1 MGLYFLWC
9 FQEVKIIRKFEKQGT
24 FALFNL
30 TNFVYK
36 DRKQQQNV
44 NTVSDIT
51 RYSDTKETIII
62 YEVTMVNP
70 ELVEI
75 EVK

>member
-1 MGLYFLWC
+1 MWLYFLWC
-9 FQEVKIIRKFEKQGT
+9 FQEVKIIHKFEKQGT
-24 FALFNL
+24 FAPFNL

-51 RYSDTKETIII
+51 RYSETKETIII